1 MRRIFL
7 AAAGTIMEESM
18 PLAKTLLF
26 FCPLFLYSLAEAQTA
41 KEIIKRADDLLR
53 GKGNETSTAVTEM
66 SITTPNWDRTMRM
79 HTWAKGTEK
88 SLIRIVSPLKEAGN
102 TTLKIKN
109 EMWNY
114 LARTEITIKIP
125 PSMMLQSW
133 NGSDFTNDD
142 LVRGSSMV
150 NDYTHTLLGTE
161 VLQDYEAY
169 SIQLVPKLNA
179 PVVWGKIIT
188 RIEQSNYVP
197 LKTEYYNEKGE
208 LVRVMT
214 YSELK
219 NMHGRF
225 IPTIWEMKQT
235 KESRLAG
242 RKTTLK
248 ILDIRFG
255 VDLDEDIFSLRSL
268 EKKR

>member
-1 MRRIFL
+1 MKI
-7 AAAGTIMEESM
+7 
-18 PLAKTLLF
+18 LLSF
-26 FCPLFLYSLAEAQTA
+26 ILFLVCSFSEAQTA
-41 KEIIKRADDLLR
+41 KEIVKRADDLLR
-53 GKGNETSTAVTEM
+53 GKENETSTAVIEM
-66 SITTPNWDRTMRM
+66 SITTPNWDRTLRM

-88 SLIRIVSPLKEAGN
+88 SLIRIVSPPKEAGN

-142 LVRGSSMV
+142 LVRSSSMV
-150 NDYTHTLLGTE
+150 SDYTHTLLGTE
-161 VLQDYEAY
+161 VFQGYDGYIIEL
-169 SIQLVPKLNA
+169 IPKPNA

-188 RIEQSNYVP
+188 WIEQSNYVP

-208 LVRVMT
+208 LVRVMAF
-214 YSELK
+214 SELK

-225 IPTIWEMKQT
+225 IPTVWEMKQT
-235 KESRLAG
+235 KESLSAG
-242 RKTTLK
+242 RKTTMK
-248 ILDIRFG
+248 ILDILFG
-255 VDLDEDIFSLRSL
+255 VNLDEDIFSLRSL